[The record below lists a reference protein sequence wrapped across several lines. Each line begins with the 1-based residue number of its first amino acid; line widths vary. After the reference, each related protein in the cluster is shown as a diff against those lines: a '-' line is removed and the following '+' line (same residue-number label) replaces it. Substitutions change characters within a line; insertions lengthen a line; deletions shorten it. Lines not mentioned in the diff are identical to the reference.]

1 MIGVLAFAF
10 FIICGWCT
18 HGTVALLESCSC
30 CCEPKRIRPDSKLL
44 SPAVLFISL
53 IMFFEK
59 ELEDLK
65 IQNV

>member
-1 MIGVLAFAF
+1 MIGIFALIA
-10 FIICGWCT
+10 FIICRCFT
-18 HGTVALLESCSC
+18 QGTVALIESCSC

-53 IMFFEK
+53 NMFFEK

-65 IQNV
+65 NQNV